1 MDVSSRSDT
10 KPTTTR
16 KTRRTF
22 LGLALALTASSLPA
36 IATVSNPA
44 ATPHSV
50 EAAARRRRK
59 PKRRQQRQ
67 RRPKFKV
74 VTRTF
79 SNPEAVGIPSL
90 GRSGPATRYPSA
102 IVVNGLRGG
111 QIEKVTVSMRI
122 AYPKPEDLD
131 ILLVGPNNTG
141 VVLMSDAGGTTG
153 GGVDLTFDQDAPG
166 VLPDVLVSGVY
177 QPSNYP
183 VALDAFP
190 APAPGGISGHSL
202 TAFNGENPNGE
213 WQLFINDDEDSV
225 QDGGGALG
233 GWSITIRARIRV
245 R

>member
-50 EAAARRRRK
+50 EAAARRK
-59 PKRRQQRQ
+59 PKRRQQQ
-67 RRPKFKV
+67 PKFKV

-79 SNPEAVGIPSL
+79 FKTEAFTIPD
-90 GRSGPATRYPSA
+90 REHSGPADRYPST
-102 IVVNGLRGG
+102 IVVNGLRSG

-131 ILLVGPNNTG
+131 MLLVGPDNTG
-141 VVLMSDAGGTTG
+141 VMLMSDAGGTTG
-153 GGVDLTFDQDAPG
+153 AGVDLTFDQDAPG

-190 APAPGGISGHSL
+190 APAPGASL
-202 TAFNGENPNGE
+202 AT
-213 WQLFINDDEDSV
+213 
-225 QDGGGALG
+225 
-233 GWSITIRARIRV
+233 R
-245 R
+245 